1 MKAVIFLFFSINISL
16 LTDEGYNGDQETQ
29 DDDDQRC
36 YSLQKNIFIQRI
48 TFAFTFSFTHNSI
61 HFFIHH
67 FIFFLFNHS
76 SALIFTDLSFFYPYF
91 HFYFLMFLSFPHHSF
106 HFHSLKL
113 PIIFI
118 HIYPLIYSFSF
129 FHLSASLILLFCR
142 SVISIKLGSN

>member
-67 FIFFLFNHS
+67 FIFFYLIIHPPLFS
-76 SALIFTDLSFFYPYF
+76 QTYLSFILIFTFIFLCFFHSRTIPFIFILSN
-91 HFYFLMFLSFPHHSF
+91 FLSYSF
-106 HFHSLKL
+106 T
-113 PIIFI
+113 FI
-118 HIYPLIYSFSF
+118 H
-129 FHLSASLILLFCR
+129 
-142 SVISIKLGSN
+142 